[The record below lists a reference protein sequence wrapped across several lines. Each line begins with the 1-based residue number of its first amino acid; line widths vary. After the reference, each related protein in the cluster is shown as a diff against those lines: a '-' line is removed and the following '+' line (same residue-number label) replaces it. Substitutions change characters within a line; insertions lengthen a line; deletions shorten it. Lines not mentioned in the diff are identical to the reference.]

1 MWHLYLTQA
10 VLYGV
15 GSSMYYFPIISIA
28 PVYFDRH
35 RGFAVGVI
43 AAGSGVGGLVIAPV
57 LQLLL
62 DRYGIRW
69 ALRVLGI
76 WNFVAGIPVSWVI
89 KHRPGLGTRGR
100 TRLDLRLVT
109 SGTFIYQVR
118 VNNYWVEWALKS
130 FSL

>member
-1 MWHLYLTQA
+1 
-10 VLYGV
+10 
-15 GSSMYYFPIISIA
+15 MYYFPIISIA